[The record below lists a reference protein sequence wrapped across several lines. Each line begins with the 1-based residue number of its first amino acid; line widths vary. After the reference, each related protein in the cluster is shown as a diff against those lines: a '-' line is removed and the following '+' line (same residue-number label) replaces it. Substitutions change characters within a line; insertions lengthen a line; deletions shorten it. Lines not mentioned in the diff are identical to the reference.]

1 MDTGPIIRALLRNK
15 LGAALIAVQIAFT
28 MTVII
33 NAIFIINER
42 NRLMD
47 RPSGMDDS
55 NLFHITV
62 IGFGPDYN
70 EEVVSR
76 DDLEL
81 LRRTPGIVN
90 ATLINAIPVSG
101 GGSST
106 GARLIPDETS
116 PSTGTAIYRSDEQI
130 LDTLNL
136 ELIAG
141 EGFSASDV
149 RLRYETGQTIADK
162 AVITRAMAEELFG
175 TDDVDSVVGE
185 IMYLPGQV
193 QVQVVGVVEA
203 LQAPWPTS
211 SLVERSTIV
220 PENFIDSFTRYMIR
234 TEPGQLDRMMAEVE
248 ELLVANHPDRVVRD
262 LRSMADTRAE
272 TYRVD
277 SALTTILWVVVGTLI
292 VINSM
297 GIVGLA
303 VFSVNRRRK
312 QIGTRRALGAT
323 RLAILQ
329 HFLLENFFIT
339 TVGVGVGAVLTIALS
354 IVLTTSFNMPTM
366 AWYYTPIGALLLII
380 VGQLSALGP
389 STRATKIAPA
399 TATRSV

>member
-1 MDTGPIIRALLRNK
+1 MDIGPIIRALLRNK

-55 NLFHITV
+55 NLFHVTV
-62 IGFGPDYN
+62 IGFGDDYN
-70 EEVVSR
+70 EDIVSR
-76 DDLEL
+76 DDLEM
-81 LRRTPGIVN
+81 LRNTPGIVN
-90 ATLINAIPVSG
+90 ASLVNAIPVSG
-101 GGSST
+101 SGSST
-106 GARLIPDETS
+106 GVRLTPDETS
-116 PSTGTAIYRSDEQI
+116 PSTGTAIYRTDEQV
-130 LDTLNL
+130 LDTMNL

-141 EGFSASDV
+141 EGFTATDV
-149 RLRYETGQTIADK
+149 RVRFESGPTLADK
-162 AVITRAMAEELFG
+162 AIITKALAEELWEVE
-175 TDDVDSVVGE
+175 DVDSVLGE
-185 IMYLPGQV
+185 TMYLPGEVPV
-193 QVQVVGVVEA
+193 QVTGVVEA

-220 PENFIDSFTRYMIR
+220 PENFIDSFSYYMIR

-248 ELLVANHPDRVVRD
+248 QLLVANQPNRVIRD
-262 LRSMADTRAE
+262 ISSMPDTRAD
-272 TYRVD
+272 TYRID
-277 SALTTILWVVVGTLI
+277 SSLTTILWVVVGTLV

-323 RLAILQ
+323 RLAILR

-339 TVGVGVGAVLTIALS
+339 TVGVGVGAVLTVVLS
-354 IVLTTSFNMPTM
+354 IVLTTSFDMPTM
-366 AWYYTPIGALLLII
+366 AWYYTPIGAAILIL

-389 STRATKIAPA
+389 SARATQVAPA

>member
-55 NLFHITV
+55 NLFHVTV

-90 ATLINAIPVSG
+90 ATEINAIPVSG

-106 GARLIPDETS
+106 GARLIADETS
-116 PSTGTAIYRSDEQI
+116 PSTGTALYRTDEHV

-136 ELIAG
+136 DLIAG
-141 EGFSASDV
+141 EGFTASDI
-149 RLRYETGQTIADK
+149 RLRYETGQTLADK

-175 TDDVDSVVGE
+175 TEDVDSVVGE
-185 IMYLPGQV
+185 IMYLPGEV
-193 QVQVVGVVEA
+193 QVQIVGVVDV

-220 PENFIDSFTRYMIR
+220 PEIFIDSFSRYMIR

-248 ELLVANHPDRVVRD
+248 QLLVQNNSDRVVRD
-262 LRSMADTRAE
+262 LRSMQETRAE

-292 VINSM
+292 AINSM

-323 RLAILQ
+323 RLAILR

-339 TVGVGVGAVLTIALS
+339 SVGVIVGAVLTLALS
-354 IVLTTSFNMPTM
+354 IVLTTNFNMPAM
-366 AWYYTPIGALLLII
+366 AWYYTPIGAVILIV
-380 VGQLSALGP
+380 VGQLAALGP